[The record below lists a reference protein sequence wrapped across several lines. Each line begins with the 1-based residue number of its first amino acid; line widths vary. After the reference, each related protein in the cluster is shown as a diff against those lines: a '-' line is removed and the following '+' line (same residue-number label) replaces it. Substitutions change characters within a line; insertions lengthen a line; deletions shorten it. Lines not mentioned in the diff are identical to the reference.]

1 MPKNATVTITT
12 IVVDITSSRDGQLTC
27 FISSRTSCRK
37 DRNRRGYSAIFP
49 TGDSRENPL
58 TRCSDSSLFNF
69 AACAISRAACVL
81 VAIGRFAQPAKLAGE
96 EGFEPPLSVL
106 ETDGLP
112 LKLLPYR
119 IRFTSLPCGPCAY
132 GTPCKISSFPSGRNA
147 SSDS

>member
-12 IVVDITSSRDGQLTC
+12 IVVDITSSRDGQLTS
-27 FISSRTSCRK
+27 FISRRTSCRNA
-37 DRNRRGYSAIFP
+37 RSRRGYSAIFP

-69 AACAISRAACVL
+69 AACAISRACVP

-112 LKLLPYR
+112 L
-119 IRFTSLPCGPCAY
+119 
-132 GTPCKISSFPSGRNA
+132 
-147 SSDS
+147 